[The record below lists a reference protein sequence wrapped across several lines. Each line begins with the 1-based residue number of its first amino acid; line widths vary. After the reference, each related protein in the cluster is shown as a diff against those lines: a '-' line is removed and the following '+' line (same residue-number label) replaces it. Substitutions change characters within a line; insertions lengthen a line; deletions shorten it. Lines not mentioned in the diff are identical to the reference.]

1 MTDHDD
7 IYPELVVGR
16 VLDALE
22 PGDDALLT
30 AHLETCD
37 ACSELLTDM
46 RHTAVTLAYDVE
58 QIEPPPE
65 LLDRI
70 RDALPKPAVLPPDIA
85 PAVHAPAS
93 RHTFTTR
100 TLGRRRGSRTGI
112 AVRAATRI
120 AAGVAAAAVLFG
132 GGYAWHAHQHSNDM
146 AKTLASDQL
155 VIDHLKTG
163 SSYSVGLVSGG
174 AATGT
179 AVVDGRSV
187 DLIANGLGR
196 NDPDNSIYVLWAAA
210 AGTTKMTAV
219 AGFDVTSDGLSV
231 VHATLPTTV
240 VGPTTFG
247 VTHEAGR
254 ALPKTPGQ
262 AVLGV
267 RTG

>member
-1 MTDHDD
+1 MTDHD

-22 PGDDALLT
+22 PGDEAVL
-30 AHLETCD
+30 AKHLETCA
-37 ACSELLTDM
+37 ACSELLADM
-46 RHTAVTLAYDVE
+46 SQTAATLAYDVE
-58 QIEPPPE
+58 QIEPPVE

-70 RDALPKPAVLPPDIA
+70 RAALPAPELSGADATPAVLIPSA
-85 PAVHAPAS
+85 
-93 RHTFTTR
+93 RHTFGAR
-100 TLGRRRGSRTGI
+100 TLARRRGSRTKL
-112 AVRAATRI
+112 AVRATTKI
-120 AAGVAAAAVLFG
+120 AAGIAAAAVLFS
-132 GGYAWHAHQHSNDM
+132 GGYAWHAREHSSDM

-187 DLIANGLGR
+187 DLIADGLGR
-196 NDPDNSIYVLWAAA
+196 NNASNSIYVLWAARP
-210 AGTTKMTAV
+210 GTTTMTAV
-219 AGFDVTSDGLSV
+219 TGFDVTSNGLSV
-231 VHATLPTTV
+231 VHATLPPGL

-254 ALPKTPGQ
+254 TLPKTPGQ

-267 RTG
+267 RSG